1 MRTIPL
7 TAWVCYCEHG
17 EGGKVSV
24 KRRLVLKRLL
34 KVLMVA
40 VLMAVILWP
49 ASPPRWPREQE
60 AECCCRRPSP
70 ALRTPK
76 TRTWSSTHP
85 DGPRDAG
92 FVAARCRK

>member
-1 MRTIPL
+1 M
-7 TAWVCYCEHG
+7 
-17 EGGKVSV
+17 
-24 KRRLVLKRLL
+24 KRLL

-40 VLMAVILWP
+40 VLMAVILVASISP
-49 ASPPRWPREQE
+49 AMAARAE